1 MKIYFDNN
9 IIISIEEGEIDFLT
23 VKEKYVRDYFVY
35 SYAHIQELL
44 EAEKNKDDL
53 IKKRLKTISFITEN
67 FYTFPDTYS
76 INFKTEDPQKVINLY
91 NETILVTTL
100 FRNAAKN
107 FNVDR
112 EKIIELFEIDIK
124 RINNYKPEELIK
136 NIDEV
141 LKKKLFID
149 LKGFIDMSGNSFRD
163 NVSTTFNFL
172 DVIGFWKDKKTKK
185 SNLARTY
192 DAAHTFFASACDI
205 FVSND
210 ERARNKAKVVYS
222 LYNLSTKILSYDEF
236 INYKLPN
243 P

>member
-9 IIISIEEGEIDFLT
+9 IIISIEEGEIDFLS
-23 VKEKYVRDYFVY
+23 VKGKYARDYFVY

-44 EAEKNKDDL
+44 EAEKDKDDL
-53 IKKRLKTISFITEN
+53 IKKRLKTISLITEN
-67 FYTFPDTYS
+67 LYTFPDTYS
-76 INFKTEDPQKVINLY
+76 INFKTENPQKVINLY
-91 NETILVTTL
+91 NEIILVTTL

-112 EKIIELFEIDIK
+112 EKIIDFFEIDIK

-136 NIDEV
+136 SIDEV
-141 LKKKLFID
+141 IRKKLFID
-149 LKGFIDMSGNSFRD
+149 LKNFIDMSGNTYRD
-163 NVSTTFNFL
+163 NVNTIFNFL
-172 DVIGFWKDKKTKK
+172 DVIGFWKDKKNKK

-236 INYKLPN
+236 INYKTPN
-243 P
+243 R